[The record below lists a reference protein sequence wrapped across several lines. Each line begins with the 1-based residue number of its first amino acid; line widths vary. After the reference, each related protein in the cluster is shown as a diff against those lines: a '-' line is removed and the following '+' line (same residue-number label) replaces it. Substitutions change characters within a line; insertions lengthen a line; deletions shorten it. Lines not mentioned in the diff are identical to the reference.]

1 MTLSQPKRP
10 PVSPLAPLPP
20 DQTVLRMRR
29 VTRQYGA
36 RVALLDATF
45 DLQPGVVGLLGP
57 NGAGK
62 STLIHVAAGLLA
74 PTRGEVTWLGN
85 LKSAEASLLGQ
96 IALVPDG
103 DSLPRHDTALSLVT
117 MILQCQGLVA
127 QEAEQRARSMLSR
140 LGMEAKWN
148 DALGTLSR
156 GQRQRVK
163 LAQAFAM
170 PARLVLLDEP
180 LNALDPMWRI
190 EVASLMHEAA
200 KNGAC
205 VLVSS
210 HILEEVQSIAG
221 WLLLLFRGRVVAAGS
236 QAEIRALLHKR
247 AQALRL
253 QASDPR
259 ALARELLARAP
270 VTELKIDQQQLIVQ
284 AAEPSALFAAL
295 PAAVLAS
302 GATVD
307 FAATDGDDLVSLFQA
322 LAHEVK

>member
-1 MTLSQPKRP
+1 MLS
-10 PVSPLAPLPP
+10 PLPP
-20 DQTVLRMRR
+20 DNTVLRMQR
-29 VTRQYGA
+29 VTQQYGA
-36 RVALLDATF
+36 TVALLDASF

-62 STLIHVAAGLLA
+62 STLIHLAAGLKT
-74 PTRGEVTWLGN
+74 PTRGKVTWLGGKTQGDAT
-85 LKSAEASLLGQ
+85 LEGQ

-103 DSLPRHDTALSLVT
+103 DSLPKLDTPLSLTSMV
-117 MILQCQGLVA
+117 LRCHGLVA
-127 QEAEQRARSMLSR
+127 HDAETRAKAILTR

-148 DALGTLSR
+148 EALGGLSR

-180 LNALDPMWRI
+180 LNALDPIWRL
-190 EVASLMHEAA
+190 EVAALMHEAA
-200 KNGAC
+200 QNGAC
-205 VLVSS
+205 VVVSS

-253 QASDPR
+253 KTSDPR
-259 ALARELLARAP
+259 ALARELLSRAP
-270 VTELKIDQQQLIVQ
+270 VTELKIDAQYLTVQ
-284 AAEPSALFAAL
+284 ASEPSELFQAL
-295 PAAVLAS
+295 PQAVIAS
-302 GATVD
+302 GARVD
-307 FAATDGDDLVSLFQA
+307 FAATDGDDLISLFQA
-322 LAHEVK
+322 LAKEVK

>member
-1 MTLSQPKRP
+1 M
-10 PVSPLAPLPP
+10 LAPLPP
-20 DQTVLRMRR
+20 DQTVLRMQR
-29 VTRQYGA
+29 VSRHYGA
-36 RVALLDATF
+36 RVALVDATF

-74 PTRGEVTWLGN
+74 PTRGQVTWLGQYKPGDPQ
-85 LKSAEASLLGQ
+85 LFGQ

-103 DSLPRHDTALSLVT
+103 DSLPRLDTALSLTTDV
-117 MILQCQGLVA
+117 LRCHGLLA
-127 QEAEQRARSMLSR
+127 HDADTRARAVLAR
-140 LGMEAKWN
+140 LGMTDKQN

-170 PARLVLLDEP
+170 PSRLLLLDEP

-190 EVASLMHEAA
+190 EVAGLMHEAA
-200 KNGAC
+200 QGGAC
-205 VLVSS
+205 VVVSS

-236 QAEIRALLHKR
+236 QAEIRTLLHKR
-247 AQALRL
+247 AQALKL
-253 QASDPR
+253 TASDPR
-259 ALARELLARAP
+259 ALARELLVRAP
-270 VTELKIDQQQLIVQ
+270 VTELKIEGQSLTVQ
-284 AAEPSALFAAL
+284 ASDPALLFSAL

-302 GATVD
+302 KTLVDGASTQ
-307 FAATDGDDLVSLFQA
+307 GDDLVSLFQA
-322 LAHEVK
+322 LAQEVK